1 MILRIRYEDGYV
13 AYLNGKQVAADND
26 PSTLNWQSGSTQNR
40 PDGEAVNPV
49 DVDISSAIDLLIS
62 GENVLAIHGLN
73 QGLTSSDLLI
83 LPELIGQTRPEGEL
97 GYGYLLTPTP
107 GSPNSNSIDHLTPEV
122 QFSTESGVFTGS
134 LSIELSF
141 ESDPN
146 QNLQI
151 HYTLDGSKPNTTSPI
166 YQGPLS
172 LSQTTQLRAITADE
186 EGGIS
191 PIASHTYIALSR
203 QTSDFSSNLPVI
215 ILENYGAGRP
225 PQNSRQFASMLL
237 YEPQGERMNF
247 NGPPSLAVRSGIK
260 VRGSSTSGR
269 PKPSLSLEA
278 WNEYDQD
285 INIAPLD
292 LPGESDWVLWGPYNF
307 DLTLMHNP
315 FIYELSNQIGRYAS
329 RTRFVEVFL
338 NINGGALSDSD
349 YYGVYALTEKISR
362 DEDRVA
368 VDRLFPE
375 HGQEPAVSGG
385 YIFKI
390 DRADPGDSGFN
401 GAGQS
406 IRYVYPKEVAIE
418 RPERDPQ

>member
-1 MILRIRYEDGYV
+1 MYKR
-13 AYLNGKQVAADND
+13 Q
-26 PSTLNWQSGSTQNR
+26 
-40 PDGEAVNPV
+40 
-49 DVDISSAIDLLIS
+49 
-62 GENVLAIHGLN
+62 
-73 QGLTSSDLLI
+73 
-83 LPELIGQTRPEGEL
+83 
-97 GYGYLLTPTP
+97 
-107 GSPNSNSIDHLTPEV
+107 
-122 QFSTESGVFTGS
+122 
-134 LSIELSF
+134 
-141 ESDPN
+141 N

-151 HYTLDGSKPNTTSPI
+151 HYTLDGSKPDTTSPI

-172 LSQTTQLRAITADE
+172 LSQTTQLRAITSDK

-191 PIASHTYIALSR
+191 PITSHTYIALSR

-292 LPGESDWVLWGPYNF
+292 LPGESDWILWGPYNF

-418 RPERDPQ
+418 RPERDPQQQYIQRFFQDFSRALSRTTLADGDSGYAGLLDVDAAIDHHLLNVVAFNVDALRLSGYFHKSRAVSYTHLTLPTKRIV